1 MTAEDCDR
9 RVDVALRDAGL
20 DATELDPASRTA
32 TRMATPLGDCVVDNG
47 RATLSLSPDERL
59 IDESG
64 AIASG
69 ALTTA
74 LETTMTC
81 AIQATLPTGWR
92 CSTQDIHVRF
102 LRPVLCETSAL
113 TCEATIVHRGRRMAT
128 AEGSVTDADGRLYAR
143 GTVGSLLWSVA
154 AA

>member
-1 MTAEDCDR
+1 MTADDCDR
-9 RVDVALRDAGL
+9 RVDLGLGDAVL
-20 DATELDPASRTA
+20 DATPSAPAPVTA
-32 TRMATPLGDCVVDNG
+32 TTMATPLGDCVVDNG
-47 RATLSLSPDERL
+47 RAILSLSPDERL
-59 IDESG
+59 VDESG
-64 AIASG
+64 ALSRG

-81 AIQATLPTGWR
+81 AIQAALPAGWR

-128 AEGSVTDADGRLYAR
+128 AEARVTDGDGRLYAQ

-154 AA
+154 G